1 MPRGSLSLI
10 LLALLAAMTATL
22 IAALTSYAGGE
33 GLRTWVRRLFLV
45 FLNLIPGGFGIWRRD
60 FSRRETFLA
69 TWFLTFILALVGL
82 TLLVVHMHHPR

>member
-1 MPRGSLSLI
+1 
-10 LLALLAAMTATL
+10 
-22 IAALTSYAGGE
+22 
-33 GLRTWVRRLFLV
+33 V